1 MCIRDRCYHLSKY
14 LARFLRVKHL
24 TPCAVSRLPGSCPV
38 PSERRVSGDPCRPG
52 SLRAC
57 RKCTIF
63 THSITRR
70 AKKGY
75 ASDPVFSLS
84 DADHQ
89 GDTVRR
95 GGRQPPADAARG
107 APPES
112 GLGDLQPVSYT
123 HLRAHETKAN
133 LVCR

>member
-38 PSERRVSGDPCRPG
+38 PSDRRVSGDPCRPG

-57 RKCTIF
+57 RKCPLF

-70 AKKGY
+70 AKKGEEVIRY
-75 ASDPVFSLS
+75 SRYLMPTTKETPS
-84 DADHQ
+84 DAE
-89 GDTVRR
+89 V
-95 GGRQPPADAARG
+95 
-107 APPES
+107 
-112 GLGDLQPVSYT
+112 VS
-123 HLRAHETKAN
+123 HRLMLRAGLLRKVASGIYN
-133 LVCR
+133 LSLIHISEPTRLRRISYAV